1 MTDSDHMKFQNILG
15 MSLCRKAFLN
25 VKDYNQSLG
34 RIYNSLFNDKP
45 ISSYCYKI
53 LCFS

>member
-1 MTDSDHMKFQNILG
+1 MNDSDHMKFQNMLG
-15 MSLCRKAFLN
+15 VSLCRKALLN

-34 RIYNSLFNDKP
+34 RIYNSFLNDNP

-53 LCFS
+53 LCFN